1 MAIFDR
7 RLLLLAF
14 PALAACASIQG
25 GSTSAAAVDAYAG
38 KSVLDAAIEAAGGEA
53 ALAKVKE
60 LDWTGTAVVNAEG
73 KTTEIEMQTIV
84 RPLTYARTTSWPK
97 AEGEKAA
104 RTIQAEF
111 GRAWTVNRVV
121 WTPMPEAEA
130 AHENQQYSLYGVM
143 TLVPLKDAGAKVEEK
158 APGADGARNLH
169 VEHPKAPPMDLT
181 FDKSGKLVRAAYSVR
196 DPKGGAAPIPQV
208 VEFSGEVASNGV
220 KWPKKIS
227 IKQNGAPYFDL
238 DIATFEARPDVSV
251 IPLKHT
257 LEQPGQPPARQGQP
271 GDENAG

>member
-14 PALAACASIQG
+14 PALAACASMQG
-25 GSTSAAAVDAYAG
+25 GSTPAASADVFAG

-53 ALAKVKE
+53 ALRKVKE
-60 LDWTGTAVVNAEG
+60 LDWTGSATVNADG
-73 KTTEIEMQTIV
+73 KTTQIELQTIV
-84 RPLTYARTTSWPK
+84 RPMNYARITSWPK
-97 AEGEKAA
+97 ADGEKAA

-111 GRAWTVNRVV
+111 GKAWTVNRVT

-130 AHENQQYSLYGVM
+130 VHENQQISLYGVM
-143 TLVPLKDAGAKVEEK
+143 TLVPLKDAAAKVQET
-158 APGADGARNLH
+158 APGKDGTRNLH
-169 VEHPKAPPMDLT
+169 VEYPKAPPMDLT
-181 FDKSGKLVRAAYSVR
+181 FDTSGKLIRAAYSVR

-208 VEFSGEVASNGV
+208 VDFSGEVTSNGV

-227 IKQNGAPYFDL
+227 IKQNGAAYFDL
-238 DIATFEARPDVSV
+238 DIATFEARPDFSV

-257 LEQPGQPPARQGQP
+257 LEQPGQPSGRQGQP

>member
-14 PALAACASIQG
+14 PALAACASMQG

-53 ALAKVKE
+53 ALGKAKE
-60 LDWTGTAVVNAEG
+60 LDWTGSATVNAEG
-73 KTTEIEMQTIV
+73 KTTEIALQTVV
-84 RPLTYARTTSWPK
+84 RPLTYARITSWPK
-97 AEGEKAA
+97 ADGEKAA

-121 WTPMPEAEA
+121 WTPMSEAEA
-130 AHENQQYSLYGVM
+130 ENENQQVSLYGVM
-143 TLVPLKDAGAKVEEK
+143 TLVPLKEAGVKVEET
-158 APGADGARNLH
+158 APGKDGTRNLH
-169 VEHPKAPPMDLT
+169 VEHPKAPPMDLR
-181 FDKSGKLVRAAYSVR
+181 FDASGKLVRAAYSVR

-208 VEFSGEVASNGV
+208 VEFSGEVTSNGV
-220 KWPKKIS
+220 KWPKRIT
-227 IKQNGAPYFDL
+227 IKQNDAPYFDL
-238 DIATFEARPDVSV
+238 DIATFEARADYSV

-271 GDENAG
+271 GDDNAG